1 MKLQKICT
9 DDAFNKVMT
18 PTGIAI
24 VIPNPMEIRIIAAE
38 G

>member
-1 MKLQKICT
+1 MKWQEICS
-9 DDAFNKVMT
+9 DDAFKKVT
-18 PTGIAI
+18 APTGIAI